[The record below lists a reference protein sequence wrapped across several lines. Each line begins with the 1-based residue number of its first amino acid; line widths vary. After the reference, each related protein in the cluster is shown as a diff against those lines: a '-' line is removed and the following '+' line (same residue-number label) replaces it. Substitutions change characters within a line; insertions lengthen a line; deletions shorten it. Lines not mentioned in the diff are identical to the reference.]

1 MKSYI
6 CICYTLAQRRTAM
19 IKILLSTELGRR
31 RWSQA
36 RLAQETG
43 IRPSTISDYYNEM
56 VDHINLRHFE
66 AFCRVLECDLTDIL
80 MMEPGV
86 NLDGKD
92 GPRPHS
98 KPCRKQ

>member
-1 MKSYI
+1 
-6 CICYTLAQRRTAM
+6 M

-56 VDHINLRHFE
+56 VDRINLRHFE

-80 MMEPGV
+80 AMEPDD
-86 NLDGKD
+86 LDGK
-92 GPRPHS
+92 GTPCSRS
-98 KPCRKQ
+98 KPRKKQ

>member
-1 MKSYI
+1 
-6 CICYTLAQRRTAM
+6 M
-19 IKILLSTELGRR
+19 IRILLSTELGRR

-56 VDHINLRHFE
+56 VDRINLRHFE

-80 MMEPGV
+80 AMEPDV
-86 NLDGKD
+86 DLDGKAAA
-92 GPRPHS
+92 PHPHS
-98 KPCRKQ
+98 KPRRKQ